1 MARSLLCSSRM
12 LASDH
17 VVYLDGVA
25 DSPNVRIVGAH
36 LIIYPNAT
44 ALANAGSCGLCEA
57 GFGTNTNRQDNHIA
71 GVLGAR
77 LRVHNDGSVGPRLET
92 RHAVPQRNADAVFLQ
107 SLSHRSRG
115 HAADD
120 DNAFGC
126 FHGCGCVH
134 EWRPSRLIDNRPI
147 QPSELAKSLEEAGVF
162 TRQAPHCLAS
172 PFAIC

>member
-1 MARSLLCSSRM
+1 M

-71 GVLGAR
+71 GVLGA
-77 LRVHNDGSVGPRLET
+77 D
-92 RHAVPQRNADAVFLQ
+92 F
-107 SLSHRSRG
+107 
-115 HAADD
+115 
-120 DNAFGC
+120 
-126 FHGCGCVH
+126 
-134 EWRPSRLIDNRPI
+134 
-147 QPSELAKSLEEAGVF
+147 VF
-162 TRQAPHCLAS
+162 TTMAPLGPDSKPATPFPSATLTPFFSSRCRTGAAATPPTMIMRLDVFMGVVAFTNGGRPDLSIIDPSS
-172 PFAIC
+172 PRN